1 MTGFIFRRGRNTHE
15 PLFYQNLASLE
26 PYTPGEQLKIADIVK
41 LNANENPYPP
51 APGVAAAVAAAVPGL
66 RLYSDLTNGDLNA
79 AIARHWG
86 VRPENILCGNG
97 SDENLLLALRA
108 FCDENTPLAFAD
120 VTYSFTR
127 YCVTFYIFRST
138 FSRWRT
144 I

>member
-1 MTGFIFRRGRNTHE
+1 MSRYFTKT
-15 PLFYQNLASLE
+15 LASLE

-86 VRPENILCGNG
+86 VRPGEYPLRQRQRREPAAGPARVLRRKHAAGLC
-97 SDENLLLALRA
+97 R
-108 FCDENTPLAFAD
+108 CDLQFLHGA
-120 VTYSFTR
+120 V
-127 YCVTFYIFRST
+127 
-138 FSRWRT
+138 
-144 I
+144 

>member
-1 MTGFIFRRGRNTHE
+1 MSRYFTKT
-15 PLFYQNLASLE
+15 LASLE
-26 PYTPGEQLKIADIVK
+26 PYTPGEQLKIADVVK

-97 SDENLLLALRA
+97 
-108 FCDENTPLAFAD
+108 
-120 VTYSFTR
+120 
-127 YCVTFYIFRST
+127 RSEERRVGKECR
-138 FSRWRT
+138 SRWSPYH
-144 I
+144 

>member
-1 MTGFIFRRGRNTHE
+1 MSRYFTKT
-15 PLFYQNLASLE
+15 LASLE

-86 VRPENILCGNG
+86 VRPENILF
-97 SDENLLLALRA
+97 SIKA
-108 FCDENTPLAFAD
+108 
-120 VTYSFTR
+120 
-127 YCVTFYIFRST
+127 FRSIVT
-138 FSRWRT
+138 TVSVFPCLL

>member
-1 MTGFIFRRGRNTHE
+1 MSRYFTKT
-15 PLFYQNLASLE
+15 LASLE

-108 FCDENTPLAFAD
+108 FCDESTPLALRRCDLQLLYGA
-120 VTYSFTR
+120 V
-127 YCVTFYIFRST
+127 
-138 FSRWRT
+138 
-144 I
+144 